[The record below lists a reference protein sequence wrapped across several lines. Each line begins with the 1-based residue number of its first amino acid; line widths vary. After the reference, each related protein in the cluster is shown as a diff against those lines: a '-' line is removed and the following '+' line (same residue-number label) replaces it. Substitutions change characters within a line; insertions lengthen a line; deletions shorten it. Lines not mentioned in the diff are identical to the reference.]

1 MEKGNILL
9 IEAHEEHGVE
19 WGVSFAAYNPP
30 AEQFVRCYDRIEA
43 QKLYDILQKI
53 L

>member
-1 MEKGNILL
+1 MEKGNIVL

-19 WGVSFAAYNPP
+19 WGVSFAAYNP
-30 AEQFVRCYDRIEA
+30 ASEDFVRCSDRTEA